1 MLGLEMMQIWVG
13 GVVWAFGS
21 KREGS
26 SDGPAFAVVLPST
39 VPTAGARAN
48 QGRDEPAGSRGCV
61 CVDRGR
67 REPEPTGYCL

>member
-13 GVVWAFGS
+13 GRLGIWKQERRVLRRPG
-21 KREGS
+21 
-26 SDGPAFAVVLPST
+26 FAVVLPST